1 MPDENEFDV
10 SAALSQRDKKIAEL
24 MSKLEESEKTRAQLE
39 TRHGELEG
47 RFKDVEAFYKAQQQE
62 QEQRKQAGKWEL
74 TDDDLKDGYL
84 TESGAAKVA
93 RREQQ
98 DLLGKMQ
105 QMIAESGETASPAMQ
120 KLIEG
125 LSAKIDNLQN
135 QTIDTSL
142 GLSARYQ
149 DEEFRKWANENRYSP
164 FDPDSPTLAERF
176 DELAKQGDMRGMRSI
191 LDAYDRQNR
200 GATSSIM
207 PDARGKQLSPEK
219 KKLNDKIKEVESE
232 IKAALKARDFKKGRE
247 LNRQLDDLYKQLR

>member
-1 MPDENEFDV
+1 MPEEFDV
-10 SAALSQRDKKIAEL
+10 SAALSQRDKKISEL
-24 MSKLEESEKTRAQLE
+24 ISKLEESEKTRAHLE
-39 TRHGELEG
+39 TRHGELEM

-62 QEQRKQAGKWEL
+62 SDQRKKAGEWEL

-98 DLLGKMQ
+98 SVLEQTQ
-105 QMIAESGETASPAMQ
+105 QMIAESGEKVSPAMQ

-149 DEEFRKWANENRYSP
+149 DEDFKKWANETRYSQ
-164 FDPDSPTLAERF
+164 FDPDSPTLAQRF
-176 DELAKQGDMRGMRSI
+176 DELVKKGDMRGMRSI

-200 GATSSIM
+200 GTTSSTM
-207 PDARGKQLSPEK
+207 PDVRSKQLSPEQK
-219 KKLNDKIKEVESE
+219 KIGEKIKEVEAE
-232 IKAALKARDFKKGRE
+232 IKLALKQRDFRKGKE
-247 LNRQLDDLYKQLR
+247 LNSRLDELYKQMR